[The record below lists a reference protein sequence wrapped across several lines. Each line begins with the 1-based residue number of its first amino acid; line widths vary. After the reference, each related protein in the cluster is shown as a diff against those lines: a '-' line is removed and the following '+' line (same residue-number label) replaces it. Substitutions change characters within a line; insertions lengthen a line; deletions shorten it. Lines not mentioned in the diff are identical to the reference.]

1 MTKFKYA
8 FDDNKRYH
16 TWNYYLRNNFGQKIF
31 KVSINAGFTCPN
43 IDGKVAYG
51 GCTYCSKEGSGDFA
65 GNPKDNLIKQFKDIK
80 EMMHKKWPNAKYI
93 GYFQAYTNT
102 YAPLEVLKEK
112 YETILE
118 QEDVV
123 GLSISTRPDCLEDDV
138 VEYLGEL
145 NKRTN
150 LWVELGLQTI
160 HDSTSK
166 IINRGHDYQTFLDG
180 LAKLKAKNI
189 KVVVHII
196 NGLPGEDYNMM
207 METAK
212 AVADLK
218 VDGIKIHLLHVIKNT
233 PMEKMLQKGMMKLM
247 TQDEYVNLVC
257 DQLEILPPEMIIHRL
272 TGDGKKEDL
281 VGPLWSLKKWEVLN
295 QIDDTLKLRDSYQGK
310 KYIESGPV
318 MPLCILT

>member
-1 MTKFKYA
+1 MSKFKYA

-16 TWNYYLRNNFGQKIF
+16 TWNYYLRNTFGEKIF

-65 GNPKDNLIKQFKDIK
+65 GNPKDDLIKQFNDIK
-80 EMMHKKWPNAKYI
+80 EMMLRKWPNAKYI

-112 YETILE
+112 YETILA
-118 QEDVV
+118 QDDVV

-138 VEYLGEL
+138 LEYLAEL
-145 NKRTN
+145 NERTN

-166 IINRGHDYQTFLDG
+166 IINRGHDYKTFLEG
-180 LAKLKAKNI
+180 VEKLKSKNI
-189 KVVVHII
+189 KTVVHII

-212 AVADLK
+212 AVADLN
-218 VDGIKIHLLHVIKNT
+218 VHGIKIHLLHVIKNT
-233 PMEKMLQKGMMKLM
+233 PIARMLEKNMMSLM
-247 TQDEYVNLVC
+247 TQDDYVNLVC
-257 DQLEILPPEMIIHRL
+257 DQLEILPPEMVIHRL

-295 QIDDTLKLRDSYQGK
+295 AIDDTMKARDSYQGI
-310 KYIESGPV
+310 KYLSSQK
-318 MPLCILT
+318 

>member
-16 TWNYYLRNNFGQKIF
+16 TWNYYLRNTFGEKVF
-31 KVSINAGFTCPN
+31 KVSLNGGFTCPN
-43 IDGKVAYG
+43 LDGKVSRG
-51 GCTYCSKEGSGDFA
+51 GCTYCSNSGSGDFA
-65 GNPKDNLIKQFKDIK
+65 GNPASPLSEQFNEIKA
-80 EMMHKKWPNAKYI
+80 MMHKKWPNAKYI
-93 GYFQAYTNT
+93 AYFQAYTNT
-102 YAPLEVLKEK
+102 YAPLNVLKDKFE
-112 YETILE
+112 EALSFENVI
-118 QEDVV
+118 

-166 IINRGHDYQTFLDG
+166 LINRGHDYDEFLKG
-180 LAKLKAKNI
+180 LEKLKAKNI
-189 KVVVHII
+189 KVIVHII

-212 AVADLK
+212 AVANMG
-218 VDGIKIHLLHVIKNT
+218 VDGIKIHLLHVIKDT
-233 PMEKMLQKGMMKLM
+233 PMEKMLQKGMLTLM
-247 TQDEYVNLVC
+247 NQEEYINLVC
-257 DQLEILPPEMIIHRL
+257 DQLEILPETMIVHRL
-272 TGDGKKEDL
+272 TGDGKRDEL

-295 QIDDTLKLRDSYQGK
+295 AIDDELKKRNSYQGI
-310 KYIESGPV
+310 KYNK
-318 MPLCILT
+318 

>member
-1 MTKFKYA
+1 MAKFKYA

-16 TWNYYLRNNFGQKIF
+16 TWNYYLRNTFGEKVF

-43 IDGKVAYG
+43 IDGKVSYG

-65 GNPKDNLIKQFKDIK
+65 GNPKDDLIKQFSEVK
-80 EMMHKKWPNAKYI
+80 EMMLKKWPNAKYL
-93 GYFQAYTNT
+93 GYFQAFTNT

-118 QEDVV
+118 QDDVV

-138 VEYLGEL
+138 VEYLSEL
-145 NKRTN
+145 NERTN

-166 IINRGHDYQTFLDG
+166 IINRGHDYKTFLEG
-180 LAKLKAKNI
+180 VEKLKAKNI
-189 KVVVHII
+189 KTVVHII

-212 AVADLK
+212 AVADLN
-218 VDGIKIHLLHVIKNT
+218 VHGIKIHLLHVIKDT
-233 PMEKMLQKGMMKLM
+233 PMARMLDKSMMTLM
-247 TQDEYVNLVC
+247 SQEDYVNLVC
-257 DQLEILPPEMIIHRL
+257 DQLEVLPPEMVIHRL

-295 QIDDTLKLRDSYQGK
+295 AIDDTMKARDSFQGI
-310 KYIESGPV
+310 KYVPS
-318 MPLCILT
+318 TK

>member
-43 IDGKVAYG
+43 IDGKIAYG

-310 KYIESGPV
+310 KYIEK
-318 MPLCILT
+318 

>member
-1 MTKFKYA
+1 MSKFKYA

-16 TWNYYLRNNFGQKIF
+16 TWNYHLRNTFGEKIF

-65 GNPKDNLIKQFKDIK
+65 GNPKDDLIKQFNDIK
-80 EMMHKKWPNAKYI
+80 EMMLRKWPNAKYI

-112 YETILE
+112 YETILA
-118 QEDVV
+118 QDDVV

-138 VEYLGEL
+138 LEYLAEL
-145 NKRTN
+145 NERTN

-166 IINRGHDYQTFLDG
+166 IINRGHDYKTFLEG
-180 LAKLKAKNI
+180 VEKLKSKNI
-189 KVVVHII
+189 KTVVHII

-212 AVADLK
+212 AVADLN
-218 VDGIKIHLLHVIKNT
+218 VHGIKIHLLHVIKNT
-233 PMEKMLQKGMMKLM
+233 PMARMLEKNMMSLM
-247 TQDEYVNLVC
+247 TQDDYVNLVC
-257 DQLEILPPEMIIHRL
+257 DQLEILPPEMVIHRL

-295 QIDDTLKLRDSYQGK
+295 AIDDTMKARDSYQGI
-310 KYIESGPV
+310 KYLSSQK
-318 MPLCILT
+318 

>member
-1 MTKFKYA
+1 MAKFKYA

-16 TWNYYLRNNFGQKIF
+16 TWNYYLRNTFGEKIF

-43 IDGKVAYG
+43 IDGKVSYG
-51 GCTYCSKEGSGDFA
+51 GGTYCSKAGSGDFA
-65 GNPKDNLIKQFKDIK
+65 GNPKDDLIKQFSEVK
-80 EMMHKKWPNAKYI
+80 EMMLKKWPNAKYL
-93 GYFQAYTNT
+93 GYFQAFTNT

-118 QEDVV
+118 QDDVV

-138 VEYLGEL
+138 VEYLSEL
-145 NKRTN
+145 NERTN

-166 IINRGHDYQTFLDG
+166 IINRGHDYKTFLEG
-180 LAKLKAKNI
+180 VEKLKAKNI
-189 KVVVHII
+189 KTVVHII

-212 AVADLK
+212 AVADLN
-218 VDGIKIHLLHVIKNT
+218 VHGIKIHLLHVIKDT
-233 PMEKMLQKGMMKLM
+233 PMARMLDKNMMTLM
-247 TQDEYVNLVC
+247 SQEDYVNLVC
-257 DQLEILPPEMIIHRL
+257 DQLEVLPPEMVIHRL

-295 QIDDTLKLRDSYQGK
+295 AIDDTMKARDSFQGI
-310 KYIESGPV
+310 KYVPS
-318 MPLCILT
+318 TK